1 MKALVIQGMQGLGDN
16 LHQRAVIRHLS
27 QTHEVW
33 LETPWPQ
40 IYHDMPVR
48 CVPRSSRLRTQD
60 KNASRSL
67 ALYARTAPPGAVR
80 ARIWYTHDGIRKH
93 GGFLAAMCA
102 ESGVPRG
109 DFSLP
114 VPQAWHD
121 QAQVWLDR
129 WRPDRPLML
138 YRPLVERTEWV
149 GCQARNP
156 DPTAYAALARSV
168 RERFFCVSVADLHP
182 GVEWTVSGPI
192 GADVE
197 CHSGELPFEVLA
209 ALAARAG
216 LVWCSPGFML
226 VLAQAVR
233 APMVGVFGGHEAPGF
248 YDHGYAEN
256 LFIGRGCDCFSKSH
270 ACDKTIDIDAA
281 RARLE
286 SFLADQAQQAER
298 TSVAA

>member
-1 MKALVIQGMQGLGDN
+1 MILRVEGMLGLGDN
-16 LHQRAVIRHLS
+16 LHQRAVMRHLA

-40 IYHDMPVR
+40 IYHDLPVR
-48 CVPRSSRLRTQD
+48 CVPRQSRLRTQE
-60 KNASRSL
+60 KNARRGG
-67 ALYARTAPPGAVR
+67 YHARRAPAAAQR
-80 ARIWYTHDGIRKH
+80 RRIWYTHDGIRKH

-102 ESGVPRG
+102 EAGVPTG

-114 VPQAWHD
+114 IPQAWRD

-129 WRPDRPLML
+129 WQPDRPLML

-156 DPTAYAALARSV
+156 DPEVYGALARTV
-168 RERFFCVSVADLHP
+168 RERFFCVSVADLVP
-182 GVEWTVSGPI
+182 RVEWAVSAPI

-197 CHSGELPFEVLA
+197 LHRGELPFEVLA
-209 ALAARAG
+209 ALVAQAG

-233 APMVGVFGGHEAPGF
+233 APMVGVFGGHEAPRL
-248 YDHGYAEN
+248 YDHGHREN

-270 ACDKTIDIDAA
+270 ACDKSIDLDAA
-281 RARLE
+281 SARLE
-286 SFLADQAQQAER
+286 TFLADQAQPAER
-298 TSVAA
+298 HAVAA